1 MRERVHAHVAANAR
15 MEIFD
20 QSVGVIQCWAV
31 FLFVNIVLS
40 ATTS

>member
-1 MRERVHAHVAANAR
+1 MRERVHAHAATNAR

-20 QSVGVIQCWAV
+20 KSVGVIQCWAV
-31 FLFVNIVLS
+31 FLFVDIVWF